1 MNFAA
6 AWRAVCRRRSQ
17 CGASVVLL
25 ACTFAPVCVA
35 QKLPQQQQAS
45 SAARGGDTADEF
57 AAGPDAVVLNGKIV
71 SISPPKLTAGA
82 PLMITVNVWLAR
94 PLSAAALERNLRVFI
109 DSVPLAST
117 VSEALVSSS
126 ASGLPVASMPAASPA
141 SGVAASA
148 VVTRAVTLM
157 VTAPNSL
164 ASDSSFN
171 LSVYSTLDRREVTA
185 TEVRSA
191 VAQGFVQDLLG
202 GRGDALKIAFGV
214 AAAIA
219 GLLLVGYRLSKLNVQ
234 RIRSLQHTIE
244 LERRR
249 VDDLGRVL
257 ETEAPASAGPA
268 DPYPPVMPPE
278 VLSALELRDLVV
290 VIGMGVSAQS
300 GLPISRRLWLNII
313 DRQASRLSPSHVES
327 LRAMIVNGDTDTA
340 AEAIISLLGRDTV
353 QRDIAAELQDQKPQP
368 SRLHRLLASLPMPA
382 LIDMTWD
389 DLMSQALVDKD
400 IEVVGPAQGDSI
412 ATLLRGGKMALIKP
426 LGALRLSVGV
436 ALTEREY
443 RVALSRAPELERAI
457 AALFSTR
464 TLLFLG
470 FSLDGIEQFLTNL
483 PAHLDSSGRKH
494 FAVVPTGSSMA
505 GLWQAGQ
512 GSRFGVNLIEY
523 RPSPDFREVVAA
535 AEKLAEQVSRIGK
548 VSRTDGAGMSLAA
561 TRLTHLQLESIGI
574 FRTLRVEFSP
584 GWTLL
589 LGNNGGGKSTIL
601 RAVALALAGNDP
613 RAAAAGARMLRSGE
627 TLGTIELGMGSIRVG
642 TSLVRDGH
650 QVLIRSPQT
659 TALQAGQILVLAFPA
674 LRGVLAAQIKGPT
687 SVLAAN
693 PSVDDVAPL
702 LAGTVDSRLDNLQQW
717 VVNTAL
723 RAESAPT
730 GREMQMLQT
739 FRQLIADMVPGG
751 GLKFARVDRKTWQ
764 VVLEADH
771 GEVQFDSVS
780 QGMSAILNWIGVLLQ
795 RLYDVYPHSPRPEH
809 EPAIVL
815 VDEIDA
821 HLHPEWQR
829 RLVALTRKH
838 FPNVQVIASSHSPLL
853 AGAVAHAELRV
864 VARDDQSGQ
873 IRADMP
879 REDLSG
885 QKADDIL
892 VSSLFSLQTTRSI
905 EAEQT
910 IRRYFDLFQ
919 KPLLSAAEKTELDA
933 LALQVKALNFG
944 PPRAMREPMDDAR
957 SAVDQALAAIS
968 TASAQALQQKLSSA
982 PAGESQAP

>member
-1 MNFAA
+1 ML
-6 AWRAVCRRRSQ
+6 S
-17 CGASVVLL
+17 GK
-25 ACTFAPVCVA
+25 VA
-35 QKLPQQQQAS
+35 
-45 SAARGGDTADEF
+45 
-57 AAGPDAVVLNGKIV
+57 
-71 SISPPKLTAGA
+71 SISPPILTAGA
-82 PLMITVNVWLAR
+82 PLMITVNVGLAR

-109 DSVPLAST
+109 DSVPLANT
-117 VSEALVSSS
+117 VAEPVPSPYSSRVPAAAENALLPASS
-126 ASGLPVASMPAASPA
+126 AASGAAVSAASGA
-141 SGVAASA
+141 TVRA
-148 VVTRAVTLM
+148 VITRSVTLM
-157 VTAPNSL
+157 VTAPSSL
-164 ASDSSFN
+164 ARDSSFN
-171 LSVYSTLDRREVTA
+171 LSVYSTLDRREVA
-185 TEVRSA
+185 AIEVRSA
-191 VAQGFVQDLLG
+191 PAQGFIQDLTG
-202 GRGDALKIAFGV
+202 GRGYAWNIVFGV
-214 AAAIA
+214 AAAFTV
-219 GLLLVGYRLSKLNVQ
+219 LLYLMYRLRTLNVQ
-234 RIRSLQHTIE
+234 RIQSLQHTIE

-257 ETEAPASAGPA
+257 ETEAPTGAAPA
-268 DPYPPVMPPE
+268 APYPPVLPPD
-278 VLSALELRDLVV
+278 VLAALSQRDLVV
-290 VIGMGVSAQS
+290 VIGMGVSGQS
-300 GLPISRRLWLNII
+300 GLPISRRLWLNIV
-313 DRQASRLSPSHVES
+313 DRHAGRLAAAHVES
-327 LRAMIVNGDTDTA
+327 LRALIVNGDTDAA
-340 AEAIISLLGRDTV
+340 AEAIISLLGRDAV
-353 QRDIAAELQDQKPQP
+353 LADIRSELQDQKPQP
-368 SRLHRLLASLPMPA
+368 SPLHRLLASLPVVAM
-382 LIDMTWD
+382 IDMTWD
-389 DLMSQALVDKD
+389 DLMPQALAGPDV
-400 IEVVGPAQGDSI
+400 EVVGPAQGESI
-412 ATLLRGGKMALIKP
+412 ATLLRSGKLALIKP
-426 LGALRLSVGV
+426 LGALRLPGDV
-436 ALTEREY
+436 ALTQREY
-443 RVALSRAPELERAI
+443 RVALNRAPELERAI

-470 FSLDGIEQFLTNL
+470 FSLDGIEQFLSTL
-483 PAHLDSSGRKH
+483 PAHLDASGRKH
-494 FAVVPTGSSMA
+494 FAVVPTGSSKA
-505 GLWQAGQ
+505 ALWQAGQ
-512 GSRFGVNLIEY
+512 GSRFGVNLVDY
-523 RPSPDFREVVAA
+523 RPSPDYRELVAA
-535 AEKLAEQVSRIGK
+535 AQVLADQVTRNGK
-548 VSRTDGAGMSLAA
+548 VSRTESAGMSLAA

-574 FRTLRVEFSP
+574 FRTLRVDFSP

-601 RAVALALAGNDP
+601 RAVALALAGNDS

-627 TLGTIELGMGSIRVG
+627 TLGTIELGMGGIRVG

-674 LRGVLAAQIKGPT
+674 LRGVLAAQVKGPT

-723 RAESAPT
+723 RAETAPT

-771 GEVQFDSVS
+771 GEVQFDNVS

-795 RLYDVYPHSPRPEH
+795 RLYDVYPQSPRPEH
-809 EPAIVL
+809 EAAIVL

-829 RLVALTRKH
+829 RLVTLTRKH

-853 AGAVAHAELRV
+853 AGAVAHEELRV
-864 VARDDQSGQ
+864 VARDEESGQ

-892 VSSLFSLQTTRSI
+892 VSSLFSLQTTRSV
-905 EAEQT
+905 EAEAT

-919 KPLLSAAEKTELDA
+919 QPSLAAAEKTELDA

-944 PPRAMREPMDDAR
+944 PPRAMRQPINEAR

-968 TASAQALQQKLSSA
+968 PASAQALQEQLRSA
-982 PAGESQAP
+982 TQSEGEAP